1 VRASNWLALGV
12 LFLSLVAMS
21 LNVWTGWQLSG
32 MESPGALTERHFL
45 QALALVAGILG
56 GNIWL
61 FHLSQKRIENS
72 LSDENLAK
80 RLQII
85 RRQTFP
91 WALISMMLC
100 LVSLITGSIAHP
112 GSFPFLHGILGFS
125 VLATSIVSFVNWLR
139 FSWL

>member
-1 VRASNWLALGV
+1 MRVSNWLALSV

-21 LNVWTGWQLSG
+21 LNIWTGWQLSG
-32 MESPGALTERHFL
+32 IESPGALTERHFL
-45 QALALVAGILG
+45 QALALVGGILG

-61 FHLSQKRIENS
+61 FSLSQKRIENS
-72 LSDENLAK
+72 LSDENIAR
-80 RLQII
+80 RLIKV

-100 LVSLITGSIAHP
+100 LISLITGSIAHP

-125 VLATSIVSFVNWLR
+125 VLGSSIVSFVNWLR
-139 FSWL
+139 FSLL